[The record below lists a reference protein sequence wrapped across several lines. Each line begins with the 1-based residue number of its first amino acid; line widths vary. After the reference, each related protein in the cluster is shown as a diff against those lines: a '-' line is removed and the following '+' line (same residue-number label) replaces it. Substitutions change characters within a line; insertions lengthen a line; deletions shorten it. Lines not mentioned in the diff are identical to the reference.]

1 MRNCRFSVALGL
13 ALSVIVGRVGNTQP
27 TASFDENSVAK
38 AAIARADDGW
48 WRDSMT
54 TKDERIAWWRDARFG
69 CFMHW
74 GVYAVL
80 AGEWEGKPVSG
91 YAEHIQRRMRIDQA
105 TYREAAVEKFN
116 PTKFDAD
123 AWAELL
129 ERAGMRYLIIT
140 SKHHDGFAMFDSDV
154 SDYNVVDATPFGRD
168 PMRELAD
175 ACRRRGIRFGFYYS
189 QAFDWGERDGAGND
203 WEFHNP
209 GGDRQIGGAEWW
221 KQIPEEL
228 PRIRQNYVD
237 AKAIPQLKELIAKY
251 DPDILWFDTSSK
263 LPFSENLR
271 ILEAVRESD
280 ADVVV
285 NGRLAHGHGRNFGD
299 YINTGD
305 RAEELSQRGGDWEA
319 IPTTNESYGYHRHDH
334 SHKQPKYFIQLLA
347 KTVSRNGNV
356 LLNVGPMG
364 DGQIDP
370 KDIAILEAIGG
381 WLAVNGESIYGGGL
395 TPLPIQPWGTSTRKG
410 NTLYLH
416 VFEWPSDGK
425 LIVGGLEND
434 PVSAELLAGDGAK
447 PVNLSRLNA
456 SDMIV
461 DLPAAAPFADDSVI
475 KMTFNDDIRAGSVRR
490 LATSGLTNRLLTF
503 DAERGRGMGT
513 GDGKR
518 NQYFVTGMRSPRNRL
533 SWKVRLD
540 EPATFDVAVRY
551 AAGDPQGSGDYIVQ
565 VGDEQLKQ
573 QVTRPERREP
583 VRSDGLGELTL
594 PAGAHEVV
602 LFSPNVRGGE
612 IFRPLE
618 IRFEPHAK

>member
-1 MRNCRFSVALGL
+1 
-13 ALSVIVGRVGNTQP
+13 
-27 TASFDENSVAK
+27 
-38 AAIARADDGW
+38 
-48 WRDSMT
+48 
-54 TKDERIAWWRDARFG
+54 
-69 CFMHW
+69 MHW

-80 AGEWEGKPVSG
+80 AGEWEGKPVRG
-91 YAEHIQRRMRIDQA
+91 YSEHIQRRMRIDQA

-154 SDYNVVDATPFGRD
+154 SDYNVVDATPFRRD

-203 WEFHNP
+203 WEFRNP
-209 GGDRQIGGAEWW
+209 GGDRQIGSKEWW

-271 ILEAVRESD
+271 ILEAVRGSD

-285 NGRLAHGHGRNFGD
+285 NGRLARGHGRNFGD

-319 IPTTNESYGYHRHDH
+319 IPTTNESYGHHRHDH

-370 KDIAILEAIGG
+370 
-381 WLAVNGESIYGGGL
+381 
-395 TPLPIQPWGTSTRKG
+395 
-410 NTLYLH
+410 
-416 VFEWPSDGK
+416 
-425 LIVGGLEND
+425 
-434 PVSAELLAGDGAK
+434 
-447 PVNLSRLNA
+447 
-456 SDMIV
+456 
-461 DLPAAAPFADDSVI
+461 
-475 KMTFNDDIRAGSVRR
+475 
-490 LATSGLTNRLLTF
+490 
-503 DAERGRGMGT
+503 
-513 GDGKR
+513 
-518 NQYFVTGMRSPRNRL
+518 
-533 SWKVRLD
+533 
-540 EPATFDVAVRY
+540 
-551 AAGDPQGSGDYIVQ
+551 
-565 VGDEQLKQ
+565 
-573 QVTRPERREP
+573 
-583 VRSDGLGELTL
+583 
-594 PAGAHEVV
+594 
-602 LFSPNVRGGE
+602 
-612 IFRPLE
+612 
-618 IRFEPHAK
+618 